1 MESKSFNWD
10 AADFFRRLAE
20 TNKLARSKNFKFCL
34 VSSLEGFEEAL
45 ARMQSSTAFVCVS
58 DVSSGS
64 TDLTNSPHTVRTKTV
79 FFAVR
84 HKIDD
89 MKARMEAFDLQRE
102 IFRQFMSKLILESTR
117 LAENRI
123 FIDQKIRFSE
133 IDKYFF
139 SGCACSFFNISVST
153 YTDLRLNADEWE

>member
-10 AADFFRRLAE
+10 AADFFRRLTE

-102 IFRQFMSKLILESTR
+102 IFLPVHVETDSREHAPRREPNLHRPENPIQRDRQ
-117 LAENRI
+117 I
-123 FIDQKIRFSE
+123 FLFR
-133 IDKYFF
+133 
-139 SGCACSFFNISVST
+139 
-153 YTDLRLNADEWE
+153 LRLLLFQHIRKYIHRFKT

>member
-10 AADFFRRLAE
+10 AADFFRRLTE
-20 TNKLARSKNFKFCL
+20 SNKLARSKNFKFCL

-89 MKARMEAFDLQRE
+89 MKARMEALTCNG
-102 IFRQFMSKLILESTR
+102 K
-117 LAENRI
+117 
-123 FIDQKIRFSE
+123 
-133 IDKYFF
+133 FF
-139 SGCACSFFNISVST
+139 ASSCRS
-153 YTDLRLNADEWE
+153 

>member
-10 AADFFRRLAE
+10 AADFFRRLTE

-79 FFAVR
+79 FF
-84 HKIDD
+84 
-89 MKARMEAFDLQRE
+89 
-102 IFRQFMSKLILESTR
+102 
-117 LAENRI
+117 
-123 FIDQKIRFSE
+123 IDQKIRFSE

>member
-10 AADFFRRLAE
+10 AADFFRRLTE
-20 TNKLARSKNFKFCL
+20 SNKLARKHGFRFCL

-45 ARMQSSTAFVCVS
+45 ANMQNTTAFVCVS
-58 DVSSGS
+58 DISTGS
-64 TDLTNSPHTVRTKTV
+64 TELANSPRTTRTKTV

-89 MKARMEAFDLQRE
+89 MKARMEAFELQRE
-102 IFRQFMSKLILESTR
+102 LFRQFMSKLILESTR

-133 IDKYFF
+133 IEKYFF

-153 YTDLRLNADEWE
+153 YTDLRVNDDEWE

>member
-10 AADFFRRLAE
+10 AADFFRRLTE
-20 TNKLARSKNFKFCL
+20 SNKLARSKNFKFCL

-64 TDLTNSPHTVRTKTV
+64 TVRTKTV

-117 LAENRI
+117 LAEDRI

>member
-10 AADFFRRLAE
+10 AADFFRRLTE
-20 TNKLARSKNFKFCL
+20 SNKLARSKNFKFCL

-89 MKARMEAFDLQRE
+89 EGPHGSL
-102 IFRQFMSKLILESTR
+102 R
-117 LAENRI
+117 LATGNFSPVHVETDSREHAPRRGPNLHRPENPIQRDRQI
-123 FIDQKIRFSE
+123 FLFR
-133 IDKYFF
+133 
-139 SGCACSFFNISVST
+139 
-153 YTDLRLNADEWE
+153 LRLLLFQHIREHLHRFKT